1 MRPSFVVLA
10 LKSMLIDVKSI
21 FHGGDSVG
29 EVVGEVVVGEAVVGE
44 AVVGE
49 AVVGEAVVG
58 EAVVGEVVV
67 GEVVVGEVVLVHVLV
82 ELPHPAQKGPSLTMG

>member
-1 MRPSFVVLA
+1 MRPSSIVLA
-10 LKSMLIDVKSI
+10 LKSMIRDLKSI

-49 AVVGEAVVG
+49 AVVGDAVVG
-58 EAVVGEVVV
+58 DVVIGVAIQ
-67 GEVVVGEVVLVHVLV
+67 VLV
-82 ELPHPAQKGPSLTMG
+82 SLH